1 MHLSYLLVL
10 QIPYLVFVDAN
21 NLSYQLVLRIMLVKL
36 VRLLELAPI
45 DDRKMSALTYVS
57 KLKHVKESKARN

>member
-1 MHLSYLLVL
+1 LVL

-21 NLSYQLVLRIMLVKL
+21 NLSYLLVLRIMLVKL

-45 DDRKMSALTYVS
+45 DDRKMSVLTYVS